1 MGTGMQRTIRG
12 RFESPETWRCVRDAL
27 RSSVGVARD
36 RMCRSRT
43 TREHAGYG

>member
-1 MGTGMQRTIRG
+1 MGTGVQRAIRG
-12 RFESPETWRCVRDAL
+12 GFESPEAWRCVRDAL
-27 RSSVGVARD
+27 RSSVGVAMN